1 MIDEIAAKTGPDC
14 PACGRAGVTTS
25 THGSAEGTV
34 GYARCGCGRWLV
46 VLAGRVIGFTMG

>member
-1 MIDEIAAKTGPDC
+1 MIDEIAAETGPGC
-14 PACGRAGVTTS
+14 PACGRAGVTAS